1 MSDETTENLT
11 DNETHSASISND
23 LRAAFDA
30 VESREAEAGSAESAP
45 SSTTKP
51 AASSNTNA
59 AAASG
64 EAAKVPALKKDL
76 GQTEGKATTEKSGP
90 SENPNPEIPAPI
102 SWTAEKRQAFATLP
116 KDIQQYVVEREKES
130 QRLISQKS
138 EEYDRTIRHTKE
150 VVSALEPYR
159 QNFARRGISEGQAI
173 QHLLQA
179 NDFLERNP
187 EEAIRKLAELNGIDL
202 GELAQQSDSVDP
214 QIQHLKR
221 ELDELKG
228 VYTQQQ
234 QQSEQQY
241 LQQLDSYV
249 QSFEAATDEEGNKRF
264 PFVSDPAFESL
275 MATEVTR
282 LKQVN
287 PHTPLNHLLTT
298 AYENTVWLH
307 PELREQEIKK
317 RSGINEARRIS
328 EEKNRAAE
336 ARKRA
341 VSVTGSPSGAAKPLS
356 TGSLRGDL
364 EAAFDALGR

>member
-1 MSDETTENLT
+1 MTDSTELEVEENATEGTATLA
-11 DNETHSASISND
+11 DDI
-23 LRAAFDA
+23 RAAFDE
-30 VESREAEAGSAESAP
+30 VEQRQQTESEPKTAP
-45 SSTTKP
+45 SGDAK
-51 AASSNTNA
+51 ASASDN

-64 EAAKVPALKKDL
+64 KTAKIPALEKEL
-76 GQTEGKATTEKSGP
+76 SQTEGKATTDKSGP
-90 SENPNPEIPAPI
+90 LENPNLDVPAPI
-102 SWTAEKRQAFATLP
+102 SWTAEKRQAFTTLP
-116 KDIQQYVVEREKES
+116 KDVQQYIVEREREA

-138 EEYDRTIRHTKE
+138 EEYDKTIRNTKE

-159 QNFARRGISEGQAI
+159 QNFAKRGISEAQAI

-179 NDFLERNP
+179 NDFLEKNP

-202 GELAQQSDSVDP
+202 AEIAQQADTVDP

-221 ELDELKG
+221 ELNELKG
-228 VYTQQQ
+228 VYSQQQ
-234 QQSEQQY
+234 QQSQEQY
-241 LQQLDSYV
+241 YQQLDHFV
-249 QSFEAATDEEGNKRF
+249 QSFEAATDAEGNKMF
-264 PFVSDPAFESL
+264 PLVSDPAFEGL

-287 PHTPLNHLLTT
+287 PQLPLDGLLKT

-317 RSGINEARRIS
+317 RTGISEARRIA
-328 EEKNRAAE
+328 EEKARAAE

-364 EAAFDALGR
+364 EAAYEALIR